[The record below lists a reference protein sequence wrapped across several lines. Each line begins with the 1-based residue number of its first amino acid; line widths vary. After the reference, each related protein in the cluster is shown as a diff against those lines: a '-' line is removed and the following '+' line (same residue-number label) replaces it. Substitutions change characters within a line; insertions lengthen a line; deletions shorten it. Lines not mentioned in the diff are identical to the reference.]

1 MLKNYLTIA
10 WRNLKRN
17 RVYTLLNV
25 FGLALGLACGLL
37 VFWFIR
43 FHTTHDDFHPKI
55 DRVVGVTTEFHF
67 DGVSHSRGV
76 PPAMWR
82 AVNSES
88 SAQVSSMCVENY
100 GTLLAVLDENDRPV
114 KKFKENEGGPKLAY
128 VQAGFFQMFKYDWKI
143 GSASALKKPNVI
155 VLSERMAEKYFGEE
169 DPVGR
174 IIKLENA
181 LKLEVVGVV
190 SNPRNNSDLNYE
202 FFVSFETLLA
212 HKDFVY
218 GGPDIETWTGVNSNT
233 YCYALL
239 PANFSI
245 SKFNKELQAINKKY
259 HGNDWK
265 SYRHKATFF
274 REFHHSETFYGPV
287 PYKWL
292 YIMMVI
298 GIFLIITACFNF
310 INMAT
315 AQALR
320 RAKEVGVRK
329 VVGGQQVQVLSQF
342 LIETAMI
349 TLFALLA
356 GFVMASLLLPYIND
370 WLDLGTGWPEK
381 VRWTDPLLWLFL
393 IGMFVVVVLFSGSYP
408 GMILA
413 GFRPIVALKGA
424 MSQKQVGGVNVRKGL
439 IVLQFALIQVL
450 IICTL
455 VVNQQ
460 VSFMLNKSVG
470 YETKGIVEIPIPTP
484 DKINQETFRNRLLNI
499 PGIENASMCLF
510 MPTTNSNNT
519 TNCRY
524 DTRQKDEVWQINTKN
539 ADHHYIE
546 TFGLEIIAGKNIPRS
561 DTTMGYLINE
571 AVVKKLGLESPE
583 EAVGKNIKVWNT
595 APIYGVIKDWNN
607 RSFENEIEPIA
618 IFTSKDIHYNCAIR
632 LKSQNLN
639 ATMKEVEKVW
649 NTYFPDFLYEQTF
662 LDEAISNNYQ
672 FVKTLLK
679 LIRFFSIIAIFIG
692 CLGLYGLVKFMA
704 AQKSKEIGVRK
715 VLGATVSQILGLF
728 GKEILVLV
736 AVGFLIAA
744 PLGWWLMAGWLKD
757 YTYRI
762 SIGAGIMLAAIGL
775 TALVAIITS
784 LNESLRAAWTNPTK
798 SLKSE

>member
-17 RVYTLLNV
+17 RVYTFLNV
-25 FGLALGLACGLL
+25 FGLSLGLACGLL

-43 FHTTHDDFHPKI
+43 FHTTHDDFHPNI
-55 DRVVGVTTEFHF
+55 DRVVGITTEFHF

-82 AVNSES
+82 AVSTES
-88 SAQVSSMCVENY
+88 SALAYSMCIESY
-100 GTLLAVLDENDRPV
+100 GALMAVLDENDRPV
-114 KKFKENEGGPKLAY
+114 KKFRENDGGPKLAF
-128 VQAGFFQMFKYDWKI
+128 VQAGFFSLFSYDWKM
-143 GSASALKKPNVI
+143 GTAAVLKKPNVI
-155 VLSERMAEKYFGEE
+155 VLTERMAEKYFGEE
-169 DPVGR
+169 DPIGR
-174 IIKLENA
+174 IIKLENE
-181 LKLEVVGVV
+181 LKLEVAGII
-190 SNPRNNSDLNYE
+190 SNPRDNSDLGYE
-202 FFVSFETLLA
+202 FLVSFETLLTN
-212 HKDFVY
+212 KDFVY
-218 GGPDIETWTGVNSNT
+218 GGPPIDTWTGVNSNT

-239 PANFSI
+239 PKNFSI
-245 SKFNKELQAINKKY
+245 QKYNKELQAINEKY
-259 HGNDWK
+259 HGKDWK
-265 SYRHKATFF
+265 SYRHKATYF
-274 REFHHSETFYGPV
+274 REFHHSETYYGPV

-292 YIMMVI
+292 YIMAVI

-310 INMAT
+310 VNMAT

-320 RAKEVGVRK
+320 RAKEVGIRK
-329 VVGGQQVQVLSQF
+329 AIGGMQGQVLVQF

-349 TLFALLA
+349 TFFALVA
-356 GFVMASLLLPYIND
+356 GFVIASLLLPKIND
-370 WLDLGTGWPEK
+370 WLELVSGWP
-381 VRWTDPLLWLFL
+381 RQLPLADPMQWLFL
-393 IGMFVVVVLFSGSYP
+393 LALFTAVVLLSGFYP

-413 GFRPIVALKGA
+413 GFRPIVALKGS
-424 MSQKQVGGVNVRKGL
+424 MSQKHVGGINVRKGL

-455 VVNQQ
+455 VVNNQ
-460 VSFMLNKSVG
+460 VEFMLNKSVG
-470 YETKGIVEIPIPTP
+470 YETQGIVEIPIPTP
-484 DKINQETFRNRLLNI
+484 DKINQETFRNRILNI

-510 MPTTNSNNT
+510 MPTANSNNT
-519 TNCRY
+519 TSCRY

-571 AVVKKLGLESPE
+571 AVVEKLGLESPE

-595 APIYGVIKDWNN
+595 APIYGVIKNWNN

-618 IFTSKDIHYNCAIR
+618 IFTAKDIHYSCAIR

-649 NTYFPDFLYEQTF
+649 NSYFPDFLYEQTF

-728 GKEILVLV
+728 GKEIIILVLV
-736 AVGFLIAA
+736 GFVIAA
-744 PLGWWLMAGWLKD
+744 PLGWYLMDGWLKD

-762 SIGAGIMLAAIGL
+762 SIGTGIMLAAIGL